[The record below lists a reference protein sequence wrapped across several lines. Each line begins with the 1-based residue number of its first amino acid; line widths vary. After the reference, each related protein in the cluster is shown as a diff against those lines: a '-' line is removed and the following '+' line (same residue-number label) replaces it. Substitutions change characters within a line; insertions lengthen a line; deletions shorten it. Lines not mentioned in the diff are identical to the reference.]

1 MAQRAF
7 EPIRPA
13 VVRADDARLRLS
25 RRARIDETHAAM
37 AADVEEGAK
46 APGGVARQQHRHAV
60 FVVGEHVAGRQLAGM
75 ADDERQPAEQPL
87 DLGVANAR
95 AEVVLDRDARGG
107 LAAVLPLEPAGN
119 HLGAD
124 AAELRGGVR
133 RQCHGDARRMRASFS
148 ASARH
153 CASTP
158 RTIVDNEGEDMDA
171 RRFEGKVALVT
182 GGNSGIGLAV
192 AKGLVDEGARV
203 VIVGRN
209 AETVARSA
217 GELGASAR
225 GVVAD
230 TARLADLDRVIAAT
244 REFGGGRLDVVFANA
259 GVGTF
264 GPLAATTEAMWDSM
278 VDINVKG
285 VYFTVQKAVA
295 LMGRGGAI
303 VLNASVAA
311 GKGNVGSS
319 VYAATKAA
327 VRSFGRTIANE
338 LIEQGIRV
346 NVVSPGPIETPIFDR
361 AANPEQVAAI
371 KAAMIARNPMKRFGT
386 TDEVTA
392 AVLFLAS
399 DAASYITGVDLLIDG
414 GVGSF

>member
-1 MAQRAF
+1 M
-7 EPIRPA
+7 
-13 VVRADDARLRLS
+13 
-25 RRARIDETHAAM
+25 
-37 AADVEEGAK
+37 G
-46 APGGVARQQHRHAV
+46 
-60 FVVGEHVAGRQLAGM
+60 
-75 ADDERQPAEQPL
+75 
-87 DLGVANAR
+87 
-95 AEVVLDRDARGG
+95 
-107 LAAVLPLEPAGN
+107 
-119 HLGAD
+119 
-124 AAELRGGVR
+124 
-133 RQCHGDARRMRASFS
+133 
-148 ASARH
+148 
-153 CASTP
+153 
-158 RTIVDNEGEDMDA
+158 A

-209 AETVARSA
+209 AETVGRSTS
-217 GELGASAR
+217 ELGASAH

-230 TARLADLDRVIAAT
+230 TSRLADIDRAIAAT

-264 GPLAATTEAMWDSM
+264 GPLAATTEAMWDTM
-278 VDINVKG
+278 FDINVKG
-285 VYFTVQKAVA
+285 IYFTVQKAAA
-295 LMGRGGAI
+295 LMDRGGAF

-319 VYAATKAA
+319 VYAASKAA

-338 LIEQGIRV
+338 LVERGIRV

-361 AANPEQVAAI
+361 TPNVEQVAQI

-399 DAASYITGVDLLIDG
+399 DAASYITGVDLLVDV